1 MLVFQVSEEK
11 GEEKNSNSNKT
22 LVSLLISVWKYSY
35 IAAFNLQVLPPALKI
50 SEHLAVSSPT
60 WYQPGLAR
68 DPVHH
73 NVDEQ

>member
-1 MLVFQVSEEK
+1 MSTKESK
-11 GEEKNSNSNKT
+11 D
-22 LVSLLISVWKYSY
+22 SLCVDYTTGAELLN
-35 IAAFNLQVLPPALKI
+35 FNLQVLPPALKI